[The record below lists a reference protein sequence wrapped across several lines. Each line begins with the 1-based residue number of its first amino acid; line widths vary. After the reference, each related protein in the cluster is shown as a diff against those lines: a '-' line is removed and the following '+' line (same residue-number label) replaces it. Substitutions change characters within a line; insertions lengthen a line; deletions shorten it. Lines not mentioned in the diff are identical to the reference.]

1 MAEILQAGHRNV
13 ACSIFSF
20 KLVRIGFRLVPEV
33 STPWTELWPWV
44 VGPDTGTRL
53 TGTRLDPRP
62 SRSSASTCRA
72 SPHWCRTHWG
82 GGGCDRSGSAN
93 GARLGST
100 PSHAANAANAQ
111 PSTATAATTATDATD
126 SPAIAATAYAA
137 TASATTISTKG
148 SGHYTIACT

>member
-1 MAEILQAGHRNV
+1 M
-13 ACSIFSF
+13 
-20 KLVRIGFRLVPEV
+20 PEV

-100 PSHAANAANAQ
+100 PSHAANAANAANAQ

-126 SPAIAATAYAA
+126 SPATAATAYAA